1 MSKATAVRPMV
12 EQKTIN
18 MPLSFQGFGPT
29 AIIAMVLILS
39 VAQGVQYLRSR
50 HRHH

>member
-1 MSKATAVRPMV
+1 
-12 EQKTIN
+12 
-18 MPLSFQGFGPT
+18 MPLSFQGFGPM

-39 VAQGVQYLRSR
+39 VVQGINYLKS

>member
-1 MSKATAVRPMV
+1 
-12 EQKTIN
+12 
-18 MPLSFQGFGPT
+18 MPLSFQGFGPM

-39 VAQGVQYLRSR
+39 AAQAINYLRAR